1 MAQLRRVPLADQA
14 ADALFARI
22 RAGEWALGAKLPGE
36 TTLAPQLGVG
46 RSTVREAI
54 RQLAGRGILDSRQ
67 GSGVYVT
74 ALEAPEDWEQVLRRA
89 DIVTVIEARTAIEV
103 EAASLA
109 ATRRTP
115 PDLRMIRRA
124 LALRTSPGQSVEEHV
139 DADMALHRTI
149 VVAAHNEVLT
159 ELFDGFVPRVRRAMV
174 DMLRIRPV
182 HDASADQDAHAVVV
196 DAIADRMPDAAA
208 RASRAHLDALKAGFA

>member
-1 MAQLRRVPLADQA
+1 MAQVRRVPLADQV
-14 ADALFARI
+14 ADALFTRI
-22 RAGEWALGAKLPGE
+22 RAEEWALGAKLPGE
-36 TTLAPQLGVG
+36 TTLASQLGVG

-54 RQLAGRGILDSRQ
+54 HQLAGRGILDSRH

-74 ALEAPEDWEQVLRRA
+74 ALEAPEDWEQVLRRV

-103 EAASLA
+103 EAANLA
-109 ATRRTP
+109 AVRRTP
-115 PDLRMIRRA
+115 SDLRAIRRA
-124 LALRTSPGQSVEEHV
+124 LELRTTPGQGVEEHV

-149 VVAAHNEVLT
+149 VIAAHNEVLT

-182 HDASADQDAHAVVV
+182 PDAQADQVAHAVLV

-208 RASRAHLDALKAGFA
+208 RASRAHLDALKADFS